1 MFFDEQGPFPDTCR
15 ELIRSLRAAAIEHV
29 FVGSVALRTYGCEHS
44 RDKIEVCVRPPDV
57 EHFRGE
63 LAGYVYEQLP
73 GQPVRYCHPTTR
85 IRIELLISGEI
96 AGDRLRQQ
104 EIRYPDPSEAEF
116 IDGIPIVP
124 LVRLIELKLA
134 TWDPL
139 DRGDVARLV
148 AANRL
153 DKSFAERL
161 HAILRPVFAECVRV
175 AHGPPV
181 R

>member
-1 MFFDEQGPFPDTCR
+1 MFFDEQGAFPDTCR

-29 FVGSVALRTYGCEHS
+29 FVGNVALAAYGCAFLE
-44 RDKIEVCVRPPDV
+44 DEIEVCVRQSDV

-63 LAGYVYEQLP
+63 LSGYVYEQLP
-73 GQPVRYCHPTTR
+73 GRPVRYCHPTTR
-85 IRIELLISGEI
+85 IRIELLVPGEI

-116 IDGIPIVP
+116 IGGIPIVP
-124 LVRLIELKLA
+124 LARLIELKLA

-139 DRGDVARLV
+139 DRGDVARLI
-148 AANRL
+148 AANGLDARFAGRL
-153 DKSFAERL
+153 NAL
-161 HAILRPVFAECVRV
+161 VRPAFAECLR
-175 AHGPPV
+175 AGYGTPA